1 MPISTNPE
9 WQQLALYAAGAAVL
23 LILLFN
29 LPYVG
34 RLLRALFSF
43 AMLALCLFLVF
54 QHAPFDPNLSQFSR
68 NLGLDGQQVTGDEV
82 RIRMASDGHFW
93 ARARINGVERRMLID
108 SGATIT
114 ALSER
119 TAEQAKVRGS
129 NSLVPVVLQTANGAV
144 QAKTATVERLELGGI
159 VARDLK
165 VVTSP
170 GLGSVD
176 ILGMNF
182 LSQLASW
189 RVEGRTLILTPARP
203 AGAAA
208 GTKR

>member
-9 WQQLALYAAGAAVL
+9 WQQLALYAVGAAVL
-23 LILLFN
+23 LTLLFN
-29 LPYVG
+29 LPFVG
-34 RLLRALFSF
+34 RLLRGLFSV
-43 AMLALCLFLVF
+43 AMLALCLFVLF
-54 QHAPFDPNLSQFSR
+54 QHAPFDPNLSQLNR
-68 NLGLDGQQVTGDEV
+68 KLGLESQQVTGDEV
-82 RIRMASDGHFW
+82 RIRMSSDGHFW
-93 ARARINGVERRMLID
+93 ARTRINGVDRRMLVD

-119 TAEQAKVRGS
+119 TANQAAVQGS
-129 NSLVPVVLQTANGAV
+129 TSLIPVVLQTANGAV
-144 QAKTATVERLELGGI
+144 QAKTANVERLELGGI

-176 ILGMNF
+176 ILAMNF

-189 RVEGRTLILTPARP
+189 RVEGRTLILTPA
-203 AGAAA
+203 AGAQTAA
-208 GTKR
+208 ETKR